1 MQEERLGENT
11 TAGKIE
17 GLGHLR
23 EEARLALACR
33 YFLGLSEEETAAI
46 LGCARGT
53 VKSRLSRALESLRTE
68 IAKEGDA
75 G

>member
-1 MQEERLGENT
+1 MLEALG
-11 TAGKIE
+11 G
-17 GLGHLR
+17 LR
-23 EEARLALACR
+23 EEARWAIACR